1 MCVCV
6 RDRDTQREADRDRQ
20 REASRDRQTDRQTE
34 RKKVRKKKRKK
45 GDGGKVTHSDT
56 FPVSVAEEDDVS
68 VHGFIRV
75 QHHVLT
81 GMHYRPP
88 AAVVRHKAGPVV
100 AISDTRPKEHTN
112 NNSF

>member
-1 MCVCV
+1 MCVCETETH
-6 RDRDTQREADRDRQ
+6 RERQTETHTEADRDRQ
-20 REASRDRQTDRQTE
+20 TDGQTE
-34 RKKVRKKKRKK
+34 KKKVRKKKRKEK
-45 GDGGKVTHSDT
+45 RGGGVTHSDT
-56 FPVSVAEEDDVS
+56 FPVSIAEEDDVS

>member
-1 MCVCV
+1 M
-6 RDRDTQREADRDRQ
+6 
-20 REASRDRQTDRQTE
+20 
-34 RKKVRKKKRKK
+34 
-45 GDGGKVTHSDT
+45 GGEVTHSDT

-100 AISDTRPKEHTN
+100 AVSDTRPEEHTDN
-112 NNSF
+112 ILFK

>member
-1 MCVCV
+1 MCV
-6 RDRDTQREADRDRQ
+6 RDRDTQREADRDTHRGRQ
-20 REASRDRQTDRQTE
+20 RQTDRRTD
-34 RKKVRKKKRKK
+34 RKEKGKKEEKKRKK
-45 GDGGKVTHSDT
+45 GGGGGVTHSDT
-56 FPVSVAEEDDVS
+56 FPVSIAEEDDVS